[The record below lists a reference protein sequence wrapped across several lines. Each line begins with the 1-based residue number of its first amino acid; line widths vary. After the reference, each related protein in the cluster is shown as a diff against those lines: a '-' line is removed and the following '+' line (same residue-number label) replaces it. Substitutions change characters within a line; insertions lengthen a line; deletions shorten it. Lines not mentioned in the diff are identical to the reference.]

1 MFGGEAVGSVFD
13 MCLLYNL
20 DYIGRACILL
30 DMQVLKCSGSRPDMR

>member
-1 MFGGEAVGSVFD
+1 MVRRGLVCD
-13 MCLLYNL
+13 LCLLYNL